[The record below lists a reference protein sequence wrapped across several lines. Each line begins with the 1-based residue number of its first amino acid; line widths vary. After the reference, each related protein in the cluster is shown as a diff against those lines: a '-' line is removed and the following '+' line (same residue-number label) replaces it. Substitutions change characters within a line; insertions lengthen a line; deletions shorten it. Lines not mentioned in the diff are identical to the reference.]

1 MTEIVIGVLA
11 LAGVVFGTSAAAKL
25 RGRTAYA
32 SYVAGL
38 GESGLIPGRFL
49 RATAAVLAG
58 AEVLTAVG
66 AAGAGAYALA
76 TAALG
81 TSTPAASKLAGS
93 ALSGSAPSGSALA
106 GSALAGSALAASEL
120 AASVLLGGAVLAGAL
135 SAGVAVIVRR
145 GTRARCA
152 CFGSASARPLG
163 GAALAR
169 NLALLVVFAAG
180 SLASVLGL
188 GDAPI
193 AGSLV
198 AVAAGGIAGLVFVHL
213 EDVVDLFTGS
223 PVAGSPV
230 TRAAGLRDRG

>member
-1 MTEIVIGVLA
+1 MTEIVIGILA
-11 LAGVVFGTSAAAKL
+11 LAGVVFGISAAAKL
-25 RGRTAYA
+25 RGRGAYRD
-32 SYVAGL
+32 YVAGL

-76 TAALG
+76 TSVLG
-81 TSTPAASKLAGS
+81 TSALATSAPTASAP
-93 ALSGSAPSGSALA
+93 ALSAPALSALA
-106 GSALAGSALAASEL
+106 VSAL
-120 AASVLLGGAVLAGAL
+120 AASVLLGAALLAGAL
-135 SAGVAVIVRR
+135 SAGVAVVVRR

-163 GAALAR
+163 GATLVR

-180 SLASVLGL
+180 FVASVLGL
-188 GDAPI
+188 GDAAI

-198 AVAAGGIAGLVFVHL
+198 AVAGGGIAGLLFVHL
-213 EDVVDLFTGS
+213 EDVVDLFSGPPVTGS
-223 PVAGSPV
+223 LV
-230 TRAAGLRDRG
+230 TKAAGPRDRRLG